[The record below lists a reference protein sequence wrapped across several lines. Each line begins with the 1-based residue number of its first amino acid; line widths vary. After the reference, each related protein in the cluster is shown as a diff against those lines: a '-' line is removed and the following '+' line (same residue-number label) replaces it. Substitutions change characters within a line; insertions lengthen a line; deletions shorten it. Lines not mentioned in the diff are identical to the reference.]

1 MNSLPPKS
9 RDAETRSVFR
19 RNENF
24 FRGQPLLPRIAIG
37 LIILT
42 CTLLPV
48 GCRRDSSNGTPTPSP
63 SPSPTASPSPTP
75 SSAAAS
81 ADASPATF
89 AAAAARSA
97 KEASDPEAEA
107 VRGNADLIY
116 AAAQDALNEVVR
128 LEGQIASLSPAIDT
142 DLSGA
147 NLALSTA
154 YHAFLQAE
162 SAVFYP
168 DPEAEAGWALPF
180 GGLDGNSSWPET
192 PGFAALD
199 QSLAAYPS
207 LPIAP
212 FGSPGTRSDALE
224 NLKAETQS
232 LRTSLQDFATDW
244 DPDFQDNFRNQI
256 FLTDSSAATR
266 KIFQGLLA
274 VTDQLI
280 FERSSSSSNRD
291 RLIGRLEGIKG
302 IYEGQYATLQ
312 YTTVWTPGLK
322 VLVQRSK
329 PSAATDLSDTIDR
342 LLESWRNSA
351 PLPDEDRSP
360 SLEDLRKQ
368 LIAAAERLGYPVESL
383 PQARQ

>member
-1 MNSLPPKS
+1 M
-9 RDAETRSVFR
+9 
-19 RNENF
+19 
-24 FRGQPLLPRIAIG
+24 
-37 LIILT
+37 
-42 CTLLPV
+42 
-48 GCRRDSSNGTPTPSP
+48 
-63 SPSPTASPSPTP
+63 
-75 SSAAAS
+75 
-81 ADASPATF
+81 
-89 AAAAARSA
+89 
-97 KEASDPEAEA
+97 
-107 VRGNADLIY
+107 
-116 AAAQDALNEVVR
+116 VR
-128 LEGQIASLSPAIDT
+128 LEGQIASVSPAIET

-168 DPEAEAGWALPF
+168 DPEAEAGWSLPF
-180 GGLDGNSSWPET
+180 GGLDETSSWPET

-212 FGSPGTRSDALE
+212 FGSPGTRSEALE

-244 DPDFQDNFRNQI
+244 DPDFPDNFRNQI
-256 FLTDSSAATR
+256 FLPDSSAATR

-280 FERSSSSSNRD
+280 FERSASPNRD
-291 RLIGRLEGIKG
+291 RLISRLEGIKG
-302 IYEGQYATLQ
+302 IYDGQYATLR
-312 YTTVWTPGLK
+312 YTTVWAPGLK
-322 VLVQRSK
+322 SLVQRAE
-329 PSAATDLSDTIDR
+329 PSASADLSETIDR
-342 LLESWRNSA
+342 LLEAWRNSS

-368 LIAAAERLGYPVESL
+368 IIGAAEALGYPVESL
-383 PQARQ
+383 PQARP